1 MPSKPALIM
10 FFVEDGNK
18 GLDSFIASL
27 LQKCASEKNNDLRL
41 MLALCLGEIGAIAPT
56 YLDND
61 DILDNNSGTNSSRKW
76 ILEKGVPW
84 KSKSVRIHYELQL
97 VTNYFV
103 TALKA
108 APTPTDQ
115 HKIGFAIQERKY
127 ILLWNLILNAHSS
140 TKFANL

>member
-1 MPSKPALIM
+1 LLNICAHICVSEK
-10 FFVEDGNK
+10 DGNK
-18 GLDSFIASL
+18 GLDSFVKGL

-41 MLALCLGEIGAIAPT
+41 MLASCLGEIGAIKPA

-61 DILDNNSGTNSSRKW
+61 DSLDNFSGSNSSRKW
-76 ILEKGVPW
+76 ILDKGAPW

-115 HKIGFAIQERKY
+115 HKIGFAIQERKCIFY
-127 ILLWNLILNAHSS
+127 PL
-140 TKFANL
+140 